1 MKKVKLFI
9 ITLFILFSSKVYSQ
23 FNYGIEAGYLRNQ
36 LKIEEKAGNSKHG
49 NGFKAGGIVS
59 YHFENN
65 IILESGLSYQQKKGS
80 LSKLSLPNDINA
92 IENIKME
99 YLNLPITVGY
109 RFKIEEFGFSI
120 NTGGYIACGVGGTA
134 MISGKDVHNQ
144 PYSSAIDIFK
154 NENLKPISPF
164 NRVDAGIICGANI
177 DYRHLQVRFN
187 YEIGLTPVSP
197 VVDHKNRTLSIALAY
212 FLKPL

>member
-9 ITLFILFSSKVYSQ
+9 LTLLILFSNKVYSQ
-23 FNYGIEAGYLRNQ
+23 FNYGIEAGYLHNQ
-36 LKIEEKAGNSKHG
+36 LKIGKNEGNAKSG
-49 NGFKAGGIVS
+49 NGFKVGAIAS
-59 YHFENN
+59 YQFQNK

-80 LSKLSLPNDINA
+80 LTKLNLPNNINA

-99 YLNLPITVGY
+99 YLSLPITVGY
-109 RFKIEEFGFSI
+109 RFKIQEFGISI

-134 MISGKDVHNQ
+134 MISGKDEHNQ

-154 NENLKPISPF
+154 SENLKPISPF

-177 DYRHLQVRFN
+177 DYRHLQIRFN
-187 YEIGLTPVSP
+187 YEIGLTPISP
-197 VVDHKNRTLSIALAY
+197 VVDHKNRTISIALAY